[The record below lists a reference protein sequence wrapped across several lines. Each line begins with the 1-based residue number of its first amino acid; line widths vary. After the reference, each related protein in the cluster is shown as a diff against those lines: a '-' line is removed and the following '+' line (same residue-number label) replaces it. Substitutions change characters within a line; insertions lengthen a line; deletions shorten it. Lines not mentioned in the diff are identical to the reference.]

1 MSSTHKSFLEKTM
14 PLAPRPAEQILNR
27 LVTPQARRR
36 FGKSFN
42 EAELLLPSMKITLIK
57 PDASRQ
63 LPLPAHQPSLNLI
76 KTPEDDEDENLQS
89 TIKKEAKDEALLL
102 PFIGARLVATGE

>member
-1 MSSTHKSFLEKTM
+1 MPPKGTRFIRLPQRAGKENSSKRPMSSTHKSFLEKTM

-57 PDASRQ
+57 PDASR
-63 LPLPAHQPSLNLI
+63 
-76 KTPEDDEDENLQS
+76 
-89 TIKKEAKDEALLL
+89 
-102 PFIGARLVATGE
+102 